1 MKFSLFF
8 LTLFAASSTFSA
20 DAFVPQPSA
29 STNAAASTTRLF
41 YDIQRDPQPNDN
53 VWSILSNTE
62 KWISNTL
69 AESQTGSNN
78 PLSRKEVS
86 YVCETS
92 NDPAMIL
99 ANIFRKV
106 KEARQLGESHAQD
119 QEDLV
124 DQMGGKNNKK
134 LQCRAA
140 CRNSSLYLTEHLVST
155 FFFLFLLATE
165 DKHNRVTLRQT
176 QVLVIPANDEMT
188 QNFPVFDA
196 VINAI
201 NQARRGARDLVT
213 DYALE
218 KIDEQMYGE
227 VEDRDWV

>member
-8 LTLFAASSTFSA
+8 LTLFAASSTFSV

-124 DQMGGKNNKK
+124 DQMGGKNHKK
-134 LQCRAA
+134 LQMPC
-140 CRNSSLYLTEHLVST
+140 CLSKIVIVSYWTFGFIFNSMTGTHRFLQRLLLTVAFCWH
-155 FFFLFLLATE
+155 
-165 DKHNRVTLRQT
+165 
-176 QVLVIPANDEMT
+176 
-188 QNFPVFDA
+188 
-196 VINAI
+196 
-201 NQARRGARDLVT
+201 
-213 DYALE
+213 AL
-218 KIDEQMYGE
+218 
-227 VEDRDWV
+227 